1 MSNSDI
7 SISSKLPGVEQS
19 IFSIMTALATKHDA
33 INLAQGFPDFNCP
46 PELIDSVYKYMKEG
60 KNQYA
65 PMPGILQ
72 LREKIADKTEKLYG
86 AKYNPDTEITVTAGA
101 TQAIYTA
108 ISAIIKY
115 KDEVIIFEPAY
126 DSYLPAI
133 LINKGAPKY
142 VQLNAPDYKVN
153 WEQVK
158 KLVNA
163 RTRMIIINTPHNPT
177 GMIFTP
183 DDMKQLEKI
192 VANKDIII
200 ISDEVYEHIVFDGR
214 RHESVCRYPE
224 LAKRSFVVS
233 SFGKTY
239 HTTGWKTGYVLAP
252 KNLTEEFRK
261 VYSYSMFS
269 AFTPVQYAYADI
281 LNDVAHYLELND
293 FYQEK
298 RDLFLDAIKGTKFK
312 PVPCQGTYFLCL
324 DYSAYGVEP
333 DRHFAEK
340 LTADHGVACIPT
352 SVFYHNKLDQKVLR
366 FCFAKNTDTLQR
378 AAERLCKI

>member
-1 MSNSDI
+1 MPTSDV

-19 IFSIMTALATKHDA
+19 IFSIMTALAVKHNA
-33 INLAQGFPDFNCP
+33 INLAQGFPDFNSP
-46 PELIDSVYKYMKEG
+46 PKLIEYVHKYMQEG

-65 PMPGILQ
+65 PMPGVLS
-72 LREKIADKTEKLYG
+72 LREKIAAKTEKLYG
-86 AKYNPDTEITVTAGA
+86 AKYDPETEITITAGA

-133 LINKGAPKY
+133 LINKGSPKY
-142 VQLNAPDYKVN
+142 VQLNAPDYKIN

-163 RTRMIIINTPHNPT
+163 KTRMIIINSPHNPT
-177 GMIFTP
+177 GVTFTP
-183 DDMKQLEKI
+183 EDMKQLEKI

-224 LAKRSFVVS
+224 LAKRSFIVS

-252 KNLTEEFRK
+252 KAMTEEFRK
-261 VYSYSMFS
+261 VYSYAMFS
-269 AFTPVQYAYADI
+269 AFTPVQFAYSDM
-281 LNDVAHYLELND
+281 LEDEEHYLGLND
-293 FYQEK
+293 FYQKK
-298 RDLFLDAIKGTKFK
+298 RDLFLKAISGTKFK
-312 PVPCQGTYFLCL
+312 PIACQGTYFLCV
-324 DYSAYGVEP
+324 DYSAYSDEP
-333 DRHFAEK
+333 DRQFAERITK
-340 LTADHGVACIPT
+340 EVGVACIPT
-352 SVFYHNKLDQKVLR
+352 SVFYHNKVDQKIVR
-366 FCFAKNTDTLQR
+366 FCFAKNEETLL
-378 AAERLCKI
+378 AAGERLCKI